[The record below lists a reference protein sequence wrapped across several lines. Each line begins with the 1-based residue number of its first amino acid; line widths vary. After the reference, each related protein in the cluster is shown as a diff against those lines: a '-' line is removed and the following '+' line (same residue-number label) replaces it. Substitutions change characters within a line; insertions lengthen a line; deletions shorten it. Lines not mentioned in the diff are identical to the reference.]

1 LRYVKTSATNIQS
14 VVGGLFKGVW
24 SANDQAEFSSIFAMF
39 SLEWW
44 GMMFKQ

>member
-1 LRYVKTSATNIQS
+1 

-24 SANDQAEFSSIFAMF
+24 SANDQAEFSSIF